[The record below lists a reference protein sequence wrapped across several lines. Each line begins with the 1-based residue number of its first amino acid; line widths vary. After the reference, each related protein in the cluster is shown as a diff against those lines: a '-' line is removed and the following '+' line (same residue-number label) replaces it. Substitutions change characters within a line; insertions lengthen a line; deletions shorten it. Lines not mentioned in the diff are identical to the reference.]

1 MFVVEKLI
9 LSFISNKVNIYV
21 HQINMITK
29 DHRQSISRGL
39 TKRHQTNRD
48 KKNAQKERMRRRMTH
63 CEPTEPQHK
72 KPKILEIPSFST
84 HLPSFDPLH
93 HDSNHD
99 FVMNNTTWNNTM
111 PRVLSFEPLHHDTD
125 PDFIMNNTIHE
136 EPQLTAT
143 SNSILFGN
151 YNAMSLPSLTYNN
164 YTEEHRLC
172 EHHIMDIT
180 ARDPNELICEKQTLI
195 QRQKNKIMTLAK
207 EIKKLHGIIHDKTKQ
222 INQLLTQQKQN
233 NHVKKYIKHCI
244 DNEQN
249 VNFLKLLHNMIGKYL
264 EQFDNWKVMKL
275 SDWTGDSARTKQ
287 RHVSEVLDMIVG
299 KAKKF
304 SFIILLDTTNCI

>member
-1 MFVVEKLI
+1 M
-9 LSFISNKVNIYV
+9 SS
-21 HQINMITK
+21 K
-29 DHRQSISRGL
+29 DHRESVSKGQ
-39 TKRHQTNRD
+39 TKRHQRNRD
-48 KKNAQKERMRRRMTH
+48 SKYARQERMRKRRAK
-63 CEPTEPQHK
+63 CERTEPQLK
-72 KPKILEIPSFST
+72 KAKVSAISPLSLHLSSIPSLYPHTNDSSHDFIMNNTIHEVPSFGM
-84 HLPSFDPLH
+84 HLPSI
-93 HDSNHD
+93 
-99 FVMNNTTWNNTM
+99 
-111 PRVLSFEPLHHDTD
+111 EPLQRDTND
-125 PDFIMNNTIHE
+125 TTNPDFIMNNTIHE